1 MNVTFV
7 TQKLNLQGGGSNF
20 SLELMARSLI
30 NRGNEVRIL
39 TLKPNLNNLPNK
51 YQFNILEPP
60 KQRFGTR
67 LGRLERAYR
76 AMKYYQNSTDLYHV
90 FTPSLLAAAGLFRSH
105 QTKTPVI
112 GRLNNYTNFCVN
124 SNLMDGECHRNCDIR
139 SKFKHQDAGLPKR
152 ILKLP
157 FYASRTYAEPQLSS
171 KLDRYFAVSPAV
183 KKIYTDIGFPPER
196 IVVIPNFYDPN
207 FGLEHKTTKESTE
220 QLDVLYVGRI
230 KRSKG
235 IDILLR
241 ALSQVSNVSA
251 KIIGTGEALSELRSL
266 STELGLRERV
276 VFTDRIEHE
285 ELPDHYMN
293 ADIFVHPGRWPEP
306 LNRTLLESLQCGT
319 PAIVSDIGGPPWAIG
334 DAGMTFPSEDYVRL
348 AEILDELKRNRSKI
362 RRMASKCEAQLSRF
376 SPDKVVDEIQREY
389 EEIIN
394 SQ

>member
-1 MNVTFV
+1 MNLTFV

-39 TLKPNLNNLPNK
+39 TLKPNLNDLPNSHK
-51 YQFNILEPP
+51 FDILEPP
-60 KQRFGTR
+60 KHWFGTR
-67 LGRLERAYR
+67 LGGLERAYR
-76 AMKYYQNSTDLYHV
+76 AMKYYQNRTDLYHV

-139 SKFKHQDAGLPKR
+139 SKFKHQDADLPKR

-157 FYASRTYAEPQLSS
+157 FYASRTYAEPRLSS

-183 KKIYTDIGFPPER
+183 KKIYADIGLPSER

-207 FGLEHKTTKESTE
+207 FGLEHDTTKESTE

-241 ALSQVSNVSA
+241 ALSQVSNVNA
-251 KIIGTGEALSELRSL
+251 KIVGMGEALLELRSL
-266 STELGLRERV
+266 SAELGLGERV
-276 VFTDRIEHE
+276 VFTGRIEHE
-285 ELPDHYMN
+285 ELPSHYMN
-293 ADIFVHPGRWPEP
+293 ADTFVHPGRWPEP
-306 LNRTLLESLQCGT
+306 LNRTLLESFQCDT

-334 DAGMTFPSEDYVRL
+334 DAGITFPPEDSIRL
-348 AEILDELKRNRSKI
+348 AEILSELKTDRSKI
-362 RRMASKCEAQLSRF
+362 KKMASNCESQLSKF
-376 SPDKVVDEIQREY
+376 SPDKIVDDIQTEY
-389 EEIIN
+389 DAIIN
-394 SQ
+394 QQ